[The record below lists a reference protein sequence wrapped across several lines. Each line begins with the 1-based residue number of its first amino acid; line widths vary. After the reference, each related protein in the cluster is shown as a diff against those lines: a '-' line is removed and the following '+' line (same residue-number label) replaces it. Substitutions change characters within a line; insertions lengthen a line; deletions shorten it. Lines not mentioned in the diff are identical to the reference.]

1 MSRFVVQAFVH
12 VWFDQ
17 LETNNHTGKPAFTT
31 KSSFLCAPRRFFA
44 SVGQTIGFRRLLLRA
59 CGPRNF
65 MKNWKGGA
73 LAAEALVRFGLPR
86 IFNGLHWFFD
96 PALPRQTTKK
106 PKTMVCPTEQ
116 RSSNQTSAVLPRYR
130 CLRRSRAVLQSPRP

>member
-44 SVGQTIGFRRLLLRA
+44 SVGQTIGFRRLP
-59 CGPRNF
+59 GS
-65 MKNWKGGA
+65 G
-73 LAAEALVRFGLPR
+73 
-86 IFNGLHWFFD
+86 
-96 PALPRQTTKK
+96 QTTKNDGLPHGAAK
-106 PKTMVCPTEQ
+106 PQPNQ
-116 RSSNQTSAVLPRYR
+116 RRTTAIPLFAAKPRCATST
-130 CLRRSRAVLQSPRP
+130 